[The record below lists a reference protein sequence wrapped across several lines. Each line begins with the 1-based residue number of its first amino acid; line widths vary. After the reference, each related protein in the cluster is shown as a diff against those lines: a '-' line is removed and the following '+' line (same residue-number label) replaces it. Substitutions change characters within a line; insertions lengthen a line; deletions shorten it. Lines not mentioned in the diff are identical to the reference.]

1 MNVYSYVPVNPM
13 GCECSS
19 CSPSGNGN
27 EILVM
32 AASAAL
38 LAAGILLDLQGS
50 MISVPLLIAAVVA
63 AGYRIFPA
71 AVRSVLRGHFT
82 VHVLILIAV
91 IGAIAL
97 GDYTEAALVTV
108 LYHIAEYL
116 EEYAH
121 RRSHRSVESLIK
133 LRPRTARVLDGGER
147 IMGVEDVEEG
157 STIGVKPGET
167 VPLDGTVKAGTSQVD
182 QSSITGES
190 LPVTVGE
197 GDQVFAGTQNLDGY
211 LEVKVTRTSEA
222 TVLAGVIETVRRSA
236 LRRSRR
242 ERFIERFASIYTP
255 TVTGLAALTALIPVL
270 TGGDPLTWIYRALVL
285 LVISCP
291 CALLIST
298 PVAMVS
304 GMTAAAGRGILI
316 KGSEFL
322 EKMASTGCIIFDKTG
337 TLTEGRP
344 EVIAVE
350 PEERRDEILRIA
362 ASLERKSGH
371 PIAEA
376 IVNSYSG
383 RTVDVTDF
391 RSIPGR
397 GVSGYIEGVR
407 YTLGSPETGGGNP
420 GRGTE
425 VQLTGPEGVIGVI
438 RLRDSIRRSAGRITG
453 RLRERGIG
461 TLMLTGD
468 TEDSAAAVAAEIGA
482 EGYHG
487 GLLPEDK
494 MRIIRELSSR
504 KITVMV
510 GDGVNDAPALAAADV
525 GIAMGVRGSDVA
537 IETADITLVEDD
549 LERIDELIDIS
560 RRTMGIIR
568 VNTGLTVAVKLSLAV
583 LSVAGLVPL
592 WVAVAVGDMGLSL
605 FVITNSLLL
614 ARF

>member
-1 MNVYSYVPVNPM
+1 M

-32 AASAAL
+32 AASSAL

-50 MISVPLLIAAVVA
+50 MISVPLLIAAVVSS
-63 AGYRIFPA
+63 GYRIFPA

-108 LYHIAEYL
+108 LYHMAEYL

-255 TVTGLAALTALIPVL
+255 TVIGIAALTAPIPVI

-438 RLRDSIRRSAGRITG
+438 RLRDSIRKSAGRITG

-482 EGYHG
+482 EGYRG

-510 GDGVNDAPALAAADV
+510 GDGVNDAPALAEADV

>member
-1 MNVYSYVPVNPM
+1 M

-32 AASAAL
+32 AASASL

-50 MISVPLLIAAVVA
+50 MISVPLLFAAIVA

-97 GDYTEAALVTV
+97 GDCTEAALVTV
-108 LYHIAEYL
+108 LYYIAEYL

-167 VPLDGTVKAGTSQVD
+167 VPLDGTVTRGTSNVD

-190 LPVTVGE
+190 IPVTVGE
-197 GDQVFAGTQNLDGY
+197 GDEVFAGTQNIDGY
-211 LEVKVTRTSEA
+211 LEVRVTRTAGA

-242 ERFIERFASIYTP
+242 EKFIERFASIYTP
-255 TVTGLAALTALIPVL
+255 TVIGLAALTALIPVIA
-270 TGGDPLTWIYRALVL
+270 GADPFTWIYRALVL

-304 GMTAAAGRGILI
+304 GMTAAAGKGILV

-322 EKMASTGCIIFDKTG
+322 EKMASAGCIIFDKTG
-337 TLTEGRP
+337 TLTEGKP

-362 ASLERKSGH
+362 ASLEMKSGH

-376 IVNSYSG
+376 IVESYGG
-383 RTVDVTDF
+383 RTLDVTNF
-391 RSIPGR
+391 RSIQGM
-397 GVSGYIEGVR
+397 GVSGYIDGVR
-407 YTLGSPETGGGNP
+407 YTLGSPELAGGEAMG
-420 GRGTE
+420 GTE
-425 VQLTGPEGVIGVI
+425 VHLAGPEGVIGII
-438 RLRDSIRRSAGRITG
+438 RLRDRIRRSAERITES
-453 RLRERGIG
+453 LRGRGIG
-461 TLMLTGD
+461 TMMLTGD
-468 TEDSAAAVAAEIGA
+468 SEDAAAAVAAEIGA
-482 EGYHG
+482 DRYRGN
-487 GLLPEDK
+487 LLPEDK
-494 MRIIRELSSR
+494 MRIIRELSSVGV
-504 KITVMV
+504 TVMV
-510 GDGVNDAPALAAADV
+510 GDGVNDAPALAVADV

-537 IETADITLVEDD
+537 LETADITLVEDD

-560 RRTMGIIR
+560 RRTMGIIK
-568 VNTGLTVAVKLSLAV
+568 VNTGLTVAVKLSLAA
-583 LSVAGLVPL
+583 LSVIGLVPL

-605 FVITNSLLL
+605 FVITGSLLL
-614 ARF
+614 ARV

>member
-1 MNVYSYVPVNPM
+1 M

-157 STIGVKPGET
+157 STIGIKPGET
-167 VPLDGTVKAGTSQVD
+167 VPLDGTVKSGTSQVD

-420 GRGTE
+420 DRGTE

-438 RLRDSIRRSAGRITG
+438 RLRDSIRKSAGRITG

-482 EGYHG
+482 ERYRG

-560 RRTMGIIR
+560 RRTMDIIR

-614 ARF
+614 ARFRCQ

>member
-1 MNVYSYVPVNPM
+1 M

-19 CSPSGNGN
+19 SSSDGN
-27 EILVM
+27 ETLIM
-32 AASAAL
+32 AASIAL
-38 LAAGILLDLQGS
+38 LAAGILLEIQGS
-50 MISVPLLIAAVVA
+50 MISILFLFAAIVA

-108 LYHIAEYL
+108 LYQIAEYL

-133 LRPRTARVLDGGER
+133 LRPRTARVLNGGER
-147 IMGVEDVEEG
+147 IMGVEEVEEG

-167 VPLDGTVKAGTSQVD
+167 IPLDGNVTRGTSQVD
-182 QSSITGES
+182 QSTITGES

-197 GDQVFAGTQNLDGY
+197 GDEVFAGTQNLDGY
-211 LEVKVTRTSEA
+211 LEVRVTRTAGA
-222 TVLAGVIETVRRSA
+222 TVLEGVIETVRRAS

-255 TVTGLAALTALIPVL
+255 TVTGLAALTAIIPVL
-270 TGGDPLTWIYRALVL
+270 AGGDPITWIYRALVL

-304 GMTAAAGRGILI
+304 GMTAAARRGILV

-322 EKMASTGCIIFDKTG
+322 EKMASAGCIIFDKTG
-337 TLTEGRP
+337 TLTEGKP

-362 ASLERKSGH
+362 ASLEMKSGH

-376 IVNSYSG
+376 IVESYGG
-383 RTVDVTDF
+383 RTLDVTDF

-397 GVSGYIEGVR
+397 GVSGYIDGVR
-407 YTLGSPETGGGNP
+407 YTLGSPELAGGEATG
-420 GRGTE
+420 GTE
-425 VQLTGPEGVIGVI
+425 VHLAGPDGIIGII
-438 RLRDSIRRSAGRITG
+438 RLRDSIRGSAGRITE

-461 TLMLTGD
+461 TMMLTGD
-468 TEDSAAAVAAEIGA
+468 SEDTAAAVAAEIGA
-482 EGYHG
+482 DEYRG

-494 MRIIRELSSR
+494 MRIIRGLNSR
-504 KITVMV
+504 GITVMV

-537 IETADITLVEDD
+537 LETADITLVEDD

-560 RRTMGIIR
+560 RRTMDIIR

-583 LSVAGLVPL
+583 LSVIGLVPL

-605 FVITNSLLL
+605 FVITGSLLI
-614 ARF
+614 ARV

>member
-1 MNVYSYVPVNPM
+1 M

-19 CSPSGNGN
+19 CSSDDGN

-32 AASAAL
+32 VASASL
-38 LAAGILLDLQGS
+38 LAAGILPGIHGS
-50 MISVPLLIAAVVA
+50 MISILLLFAAIVA

-82 VHVLILIAV
+82 VHLLILIAV
-91 IGAIAL
+91 TGAIAL

-108 LYHIAEYL
+108 LYQIAEYL

-167 VPLDGTVKAGTSQVD
+167 VPLDGTVTRGTSNVD

-190 LPVTVGE
+190 IPVTVGE
-197 GDQVFAGTQNLDGY
+197 GDEVFAGTQNIDGY
-211 LEVKVTRTSEA
+211 LEVRVTRTAGA

-255 TVTGLAALTALIPVL
+255 TVIGLAALTAIIPVIA
-270 TGGDPLTWIYRALVL
+270 GADPFTWIYRALVL

-304 GMTAAAGRGILI
+304 GMTAAARRGILV

-322 EKMASTGCIIFDKTG
+322 EKMASAGCIIFDKTG
-337 TLTEGRP
+337 TLTEGKP

-362 ASLERKSGH
+362 ASLEMKSGH

-376 IVNSYSG
+376 IVESYGG
-383 RTVDVTDF
+383 RTLDVTDF

-397 GVSGYIEGVR
+397 GVSGYIDGVR
-407 YTLGSPETGGGNP
+407 YTLGSPELAGGESMG
-420 GRGTE
+420 GTE
-425 VQLTGPEGVIGVI
+425 VHLAGPEGVIGII
-438 RLRDSIRRSAGRITG
+438 RLRDRIRRSAGRITES
-453 RLRERGIG
+453 LRERGIG
-461 TLMLTGD
+461 TMMLTGD
-468 TEDSAAAVAAEIGA
+468 SEDAAAAVAAEIGA
-482 EGYHG
+482 DRYRGN
-487 GLLPEDK
+487 LLPEDK
-494 MRIIRELSSR
+494 MRIIGELSSVGV
-504 KITVMV
+504 TVMV

-537 IETADITLVEDD
+537 LETADITLVEDD

-560 RRTMGIIR
+560 RRTMGTIK
-568 VNTGLTVAVKLSLAV
+568 VNTGLTAAVKLSLAA
-583 LSVAGLVPL
+583 LSVTGLVPL

-605 FVITNSLLL
+605 FVITSSLLI
-614 ARF
+614 AGV

>member
-1 MNVYSYVPVNPM
+1 M